1 MAATAFRSW
10 IPALALLVAA
20 SPLMG
25 APADAI
31 RSRIANFRELG
42 AAYKA
47 VNDSLRG
54 GEVQTVLLA
63 QSARQIRNAARGQYA
78 WFPAGSGPQAGVKTA
93 AKPEIWANQ
102 AKFKSAQDAFAAA
115 ADQFQKVVASGDA
128 AAIRTQARKLGATC
142 KGCHDSFRTEAD

>member
-1 MAATAFRSW
+1 MAATVFRSW
-10 IPALALLVAA
+10 IPALALMAAA
-20 SPLMG
+20 SPLLA

-31 RSRIANFRELG
+31 RSRIASFRELG

-63 QSARQIRNAARGQYA
+63 QSARQVRNAARGQYG

-93 AKPEIWANQ
+93 AKPEIWANP
-102 AKFKSAQDAFAAA
+102 AKFKAAQDSFAAA
-115 ADQFQKVVASGDA
+115 ADQFQKVVAGGDA
-128 AAIRTQARKLGATC
+128 AAIRTQARKLGAAC
-142 KGCHDSFRTEAD
+142 KGCHDSFRTEDS